1 MKFKSAVYTQVSGS
15 VGGLTYAHNRG
26 GMYARAR
33 SLVTNPNT
41 EAQQAV
47 RDAVR
52 ELTDAWTNVLTDSDR
67 DAWNL
72 YAFNTPMLNKLG
84 DLTKR
89 SGQNMYIRGNTPRLQ
104 AGLDRVDSGP
114 AVFDLG
120 SFTPLVVSAAAAGDH
135 ISLAFTDT
143 DEWAN
148 EDGSSLLIYQSRPQ
162 NATKRFFAGPYQLM
176 TRINGSAMTP
186 PTSPVVATSLFALEP
201 GQRVFLRITCTRA
214 DGRYSLSQQPD
225 AVVT

>member
-52 ELTDAWTNVLTDSDR
+52 ELTDAWTNILTDADR

-104 AGLDRVDSGP
+104 ATLPRVDSGP
-114 AVFDLG
+114 IVFDLG
-120 SFTPLVVSAAAAGDH
+120 SFTPITMTAVATGDH
-135 ISLAFTDT
+135 ISLTFDNT

-148 EDGSSLLIYQSRPQ
+148 EDDSSLLIYQSRPQ
-162 NATKRFFAGPYQLM
+162 NGTKRFFAGPYQLM
-176 TRINGSAMTP
+176 TRINGDGTTP
-186 PTSPVVATSLFALEP
+186 PTSPVLATSLFPLAV
-201 GQRVFLRITCTRA
+201 GQRVFLRITATRA
-214 DGRYSLSQQPD
+214 DGRYSLAQSPD
-225 AVVT
+225 ALVT